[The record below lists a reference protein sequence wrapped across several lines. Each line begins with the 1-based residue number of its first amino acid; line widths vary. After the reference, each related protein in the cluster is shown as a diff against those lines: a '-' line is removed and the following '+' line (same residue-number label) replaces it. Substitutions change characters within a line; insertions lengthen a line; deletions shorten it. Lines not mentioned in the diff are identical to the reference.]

1 MPIECHLMF
10 LTNFIK
16 ISVNKIQIAS
26 MGITNKNGVGNIEIK
41 KIWSVTMLSSTNFSG
56 ALETNS
62 NSLALVID
70 SS

>member
-1 MPIECHLMF
+1 MF

-16 ISVNKIQIAS
+16 ASVNKIQITN

-56 ALETNS
+56 GLETNS

>member
-1 MPIECHLMF
+1 
-10 LTNFIK
+10 
-16 ISVNKIQIAS
+16 

-56 ALETNS
+56 GLETNS